1 MNLRDQ
7 LIQLVDSSKSGL
19 TYSAL
24 ASIEGFQGTCLLTH
38 AKFPMIHY
46 WEGLSE
52 RAAQAIIE
60 LTNEG
65 VLRHEPTDTLAYIA
79 HGPIL
84 DLPIFTVE
92 KIMQVSELDQPHW
105 MPVLLIKAI

>member
-7 LIQLVDSSKSGL
+7 IIQLVDSSKSGI

-24 ASIEGFQGTCLLTH
+24 TSVDGFKGTCLLTH
-38 AKFPMIHY
+38 AEFPMVHY

-52 RAAQAIIE
+52 PAARAIME
-60 LTNEG
+60 LTTEG
-65 VLRHEPTDTLAYIA
+65 VIRHEPTDTLAYIA
-79 HGPIL
+79 HGPTL

-92 KIMQVSELDQPHW
+92 KIMRASQLEQPHW
-105 MPVLLIKAI
+105 MPVLLVKAV